1 MSFRI
6 GSLLALGLFHAAAA
20 HAQVAEACLDY
31 AGPPPAGYDEQ
42 VQQDFL
48 ANHAALASTFSPLH
62 GPIPHEPG
70 HGAFGVDFAVMPPLG
85 CERRFV
91 LHHTKTEDTNM
102 APVIPRPRV
111 SFAFPAI
118 GPFIPYASVAYVP
131 PVKVFGTT
139 NVIFSGEIGVG
150 VPVGEHLQVG
160 GRFHA
165 TSQRTIG
172 EIATPF
178 VDGDPAIDDLLVA
191 SSLGVDLMAGWNLG
205 DIVPYAALGIT
216 DVSTVFYVG
225 DDGVV
230 TNNLHPYFG
239 PVFALGVDALLAER
253 LRLAGE
259 FYGAPGGYSLP
270 DADIPSVSP
279 ASRYGHLYTARLR
292 VAVEL

>member
-1 MSFRI
+1 LSPRT
-6 GSLLALGLFHAAAA
+6 LPALALGLLSAGAA

-48 ANHAALASTFSPLH
+48 ANHAALATTFSPLH
-62 GPIPHEPG
+62 APVPHEPG
-70 HGAFGVDFAVMPPLG
+70 HGAIGVDLAVMPPLG

-91 LHHTKTEDTNM
+91 LNHTKTEETNM
-102 APVIPRPRV
+102 APVVPRPRV
-111 SFAFPAI
+111 SFAFPAL
-118 GPFIPYASVAYVP
+118 GPFVPYASVAYVP

-139 NVIFSGEIGVG
+139 NVIFSGELGVG
-150 VPVGEHLQVG
+150 VPVGESLQLG

-165 TSQRTIG
+165 TSHRTIG

-178 VDGDPAIDDLLVA
+178 IEGDPAIDDMLVA
-191 SSLGVDLMAGWNLG
+191 SSLGVDVMAGWRIG
-205 DIVPYAALGIT
+205 PVVPYAAIGLT

-230 TNNLHPYFG
+230 TNNLHPYLG
-239 PVFALGVDALLAER
+239 PVFSVGVDALLVER

-259 FYGAPGGYSLP
+259 LYGAPGGYALP
-270 DADIPSVSP
+270 DPDVPSVTP
-279 ASRYGHLYTARLR
+279 ASRYGHIYTARLR